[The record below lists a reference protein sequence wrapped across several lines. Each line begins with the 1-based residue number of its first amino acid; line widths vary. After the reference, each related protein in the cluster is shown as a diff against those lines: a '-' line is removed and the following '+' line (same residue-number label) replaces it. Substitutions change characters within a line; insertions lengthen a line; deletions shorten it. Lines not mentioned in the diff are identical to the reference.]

1 MEAGCEAARGF
12 AILWEGHGAE
22 GSCIED
28 LEAFRLHLSTCPDCT
43 RRYAALLPFME
54 RDLSPESFPAT
65 GEALVRRIMDSLPA
79 PAAMGR
85 SRPRPALRLMVAAAA
100 ALVLALGGI
109 SLSGAFLSPR
119 DRNTVSIHF
128 SVEAPN
134 ASSVVL
140 IGSFSD
146 WSADKGYRL
155 EKAGPGSWELSVR
168 LRKNEVYS
176 YGFLIDGEKWMA
188 DPRATEAVDDGFG
201 GTNSLLRL

>member
-12 AILWEGHGAE
+12 AFLWEGQGAE
-22 GSCIED
+22 GSCFED
-28 LEAFRLHLSTCPDCT
+28 LEAFRLHLSTCPDCK
-43 RRYAALLPFME
+43 RKYARLLSFME
-54 RDLSPESFPAT
+54 RDFSPELFPAT
-65 GEALVRRIMDSLPA
+65 EEVFVRRIMDSLPA
-79 PAAMGR
+79 PTAKGR
-85 SRPRPALRLMVAAAA
+85 SRPRPPLRLMVAAAA
-100 ALVLALGGI
+100 ALVLALGGL

-128 SVEAPN
+128 SVDATD

-146 WSADKGYRL
+146 WSAEKGYRL
-155 EKAGPGSWELSVR
+155 KKVGPGSWELSVR

-176 YGFLIDGEKWMA
+176 YGFLIDGERWMA

>member
-12 AILWEGHGAE
+12 ALLWEGQGAE
-22 GSCIED
+22 GSSFED
-28 LEAFRLHLSTCPDCT
+28 LEAFKLHLSACPDCK
-43 RRYAALLPFME
+43 REYAALLPFME
-54 RDLSPESFPAT
+54 RDLSPYPFPAI
-65 GEALVRRIMDSLPA
+65 EEVFVRRIMESLPVL
-79 PAAMGR
+79 AAKRR
-85 SRPRPALRLMVAAAA
+85 SQPRPALRLMVAVAA
-100 ALVLALGGI
+100 ALALVLGGL
-109 SLSGAFLSPR
+109 SLSGAFPSLR

-128 SVEAPN
+128 SIDAPD

-155 EKAGPGSWELSVR
+155 EKAGLGPWELSVR

-176 YGFLIDGEKWMA
+176 YGFLIDGERWMA
-188 DPRATEAVDDGFG
+188 DPQATEAVDDGFG